1 MSDILLLVGLILYV
15 VNYSVGLILFFDK
28 FKVAEPVHKVL
39 FTTLIISLVFVMILS
54 ELSTLSMF
62 LTGVSML
69 CMLLLPLGSKGGL
82 YHIIL
87 STLGIII
94 FAVVVFT
101 S

>member
-1 MSDILLLVGLILYV
+1 MSDLFLLVGLIFYV

-28 FKVAEPVHKVL
+28 FKVAKPVHKVL
-39 FTTLIISLVFVMILS
+39 FSALIISLVLIMFLS
-54 ELSTLSMF
+54 ELSALSMI
-62 LTGVSML
+62 LTGVSLL
-69 CMLLLPLGSKGGL
+69 CMLLLPLGNKGGL